1 MRLVMAYETQI
12 YQSLVDE
19 PILFPELTHLQGP
32 RRLRFLFFRIRM
44 SKSKEHETYHRG
56 CGGDRNNAVQPEL
69 PGVNFGFDQK
79 VLPLKGAEAVS
90 APDKDRIN
98 RKPLLVSTSFLKN
111 LRSRPKIDHNYMRY
125 ICKNL
130 HRTVGPMRLSGTVR
144 RSLWEISAPPP
155 TPAGVPPARRHDVHL
170 EPAAWETMHQAVD
183 TPYGDRHKS
192 QTARRFGDRHCV
204 RSICDP
210 TDLPVSLGA

>member
-1 MRLVMAYETQI
+1 MLGLPPAFVLSQDQTLRLKDLILVWLRGSHSKDYCVTGTFTLNARHNRLPGHNMRLVMAYETQI

-44 SKSKEHETYHRG
+44 SKSKEQETYHRG

-111 LRSRPKIDHNYMRY
+111 LRPRPIIDHNYLKYM
-125 ICKNL
+125 CKNL
-130 HRTVGPMRLSGTVR
+130 HRTVGAM
-144 RSLWEISAPPP
+144 
-155 TPAGVPPARRHDVHL
+155 
-170 EPAAWETMHQAVD
+170 
-183 TPYGDRHKS
+183 
-192 QTARRFGDRHCV
+192 
-204 RSICDP
+204 
-210 TDLPVSLGA
+210 